1 MRSSLKVAFCLL
13 ALSACTADECTN
25 TPAPTANQSESAA
38 QNDGLLQVHRNQPAP
53 QVDWSFDREVVIQ
66 MFLARQHGV
75 ATYSVVYDQYAAP
88 GSRIEFACPSLGYP
102 VPYSTQ
108 ITNPHTAERVVL
120 GYRQNEYGSAHT
132 EAVVVDQA
140 EPNGLFPP
148 PSSEATWVPCVSD
161 GGQLQPQYVEDR
173 VSTFAYP
180 VQEDA
185 HGRLVRL
192 PGSTSSVNIDT
203 KAHTP

>member
-1 MRSSLKVAFCLL
+1 MRRNLKIAFGLL
-13 ALSACTADECTN
+13 ALVACTADDCTN
-25 TPAPTANQSESAA
+25 TPPPTANQHESAQ
-38 QNDGLLQVHRNQPAP
+38 QNAGLEQVHRNQPAP
-53 QVDWSFDREVVIQ
+53 TVDWSFDREVVVQ

-75 ATYSVVYDQYAAP
+75 ATYSVVYDQLAAP
-88 GSRIEFACPSLGYP
+88 GSRVEFACPSLGYP

-108 ITNPHTAERVVL
+108 ITNPHVAEKLVL
-120 GYRQNEYGSAHT
+120 GQRQDEPGAART

-148 PSSEATWVPCVSD
+148 GSSEATWVPCVGD
-161 GGQLQPQYVEDR
+161 NGQLQPQYIEDH

-185 HGRLVRL
+185 HGRLVKV
-192 PGSTSSVNIDT
+192 PGAKSSVNIDP
-203 KAHTP
+203 TPAR